1 MGTAI
6 IVPKEQTQRT
16 TTFLCIY
23 KYLHTFMKKKKTLC
37 NNGKRASRREMSI
50 GTTEQLYML
59 RIVSL
64 EMFLSHLATFL

>member
-6 IVPKEQTQRT
+6 IVPKEQTQR

-37 NNGKRASRREMSI
+37 NNGKRAYRREMSI

>member
-23 KYLHTFMKKKKTLC
+23 KYLHTFMKKKKRLC
-37 NNGKRASRREMSI
+37 VTMGKEHPEEKCLLALRNNY
-50 GTTEQLYML
+50 TC
-59 RIVSL
+59 
-64 EMFLSHLATFL
+64 